1 MFNKIIKIFRNRKG
15 SILIETLCA
24 FAVLT
29 IVITFFSLSVIS
41 ASTLFRKSAVISSEW
56 ERIFSKTVEK
66 DYSASFTKSTPA
78 FNVVMVM
85 KNINKEDIILADNT
99 PLGTGTIDV
108 SAVNSGMI
116 PTVIMLRDKVFCRYE
131 EPVKSEASISGG
143 NAYIYTIDNR

>member
-1 MFNKIIKIFRNRKG
+1 MFNKIINIFRNSKG
-15 SILIETLCA
+15 SVLIETLCA

-29 IVITFFSLSVIS
+29 IVISFFSLSVIS

-66 DYSASFTKSTPA
+66 DFSASFTKSTPA

-85 KNINKEDIILADNT
+85 NNINREDIILADNS

-108 SAVNSGMI
+108 STVNSGMI

-131 EPVKSEASISGG
+131 EPVKSEASVSGG

>member
-1 MFNKIIKIFRNRKG
+1 MFNKIINIFRNSKG
-15 SILIETLCA
+15 SVLIETLCA

-29 IVITFFSLSVIS
+29 IVISFFSLSVIS

-66 DYSASFTKSTPA
+66 DFSTSFTKSTPA

-85 KNINKEDIILADNT
+85 NNINREDIILADNS

-108 SAVNSGMI
+108 STVNSGMI
-116 PTVIMLRDKVFCRYE
+116 PTVIMLRDKVFCRYA
-131 EPVKSEASISGG
+131 EPVKSEASVSGG

>member
-29 IVITFFSLSVIS
+29 TVITFFSLSVIS
-41 ASTLFRKSAVISSEW
+41 ASTLFRNSAVISSEW

-85 KNINKEDIILADNT
+85 KNINKEDIILADNS

>member
-85 KNINKEDIILADNT
+85 KNINKEDIILADNS

-143 NAYIYTIDNR
+143 NAYIYTIENR

>member
-85 KNINKEDIILADNT
+85 KNINKEDIILADNS

>member
-1 MFNKIIKIFRNRKG
+1 MFNKIINIFRNSKG
-15 SILIETLCA
+15 SVLIETLCA

-29 IVITFFSLSVIS
+29 IVISFFSLSVIS
-41 ASTLFRKSAVISSEW
+41 ASTLFRKSAVVSSEW

-66 DYSASFTKSTPA
+66 DFSASFTKSTPA

-85 KNINKEDIILADNT
+85 NNINREDIILADNS

-108 SAVNSGMI
+108 STVNSGMI

-131 EPVKSEASISGG
+131 EPVKSEASVSGG

>member
-29 IVITFFSLSVIS
+29 TVITFFSLSVIS

-85 KNINKEDIILADNT
+85 KNINKEDIILADNS

>member
-1 MFNKIIKIFRNRKG
+1 M
-15 SILIETLCA
+15 IETLCA

-29 IVITFFSLSVIS
+29 IVISFFSLSVIS

-66 DYSASFTKSTPA
+66 DFSTSFTKSTPA

-85 KNINKEDIILADNT
+85 NNINREDIILADNS

-108 SAVNSGMI
+108 STVNSGMI
-116 PTVIMLRDKVFCRYE
+116 PTVIMLRDKVFCRYA
-131 EPVKSEASISGG
+131 EPVKSEASVSGG

>member
-85 KNINKEDIILADNT
+85 KNINKEDIILADNS
-99 PLGTGTIDV
+99 PLGTGTINV

-143 NAYIYTIDNR
+143 NAYIYTIENR

>member
-66 DYSASFTKSTPA
+66 DYSALFTKSTPA

-85 KNINKEDIILADNT
+85 KNINKEDIILADNS

>member
-99 PLGTGTIDV
+99 PLGTGTINV

-143 NAYIYTIDNR
+143 NAYIYTIENR

>member
-1 MFNKIIKIFRNRKG
+1 MFNKIYKKIFNNKG

-29 IVITFFSLSVIS
+29 LTITFFSLSVIS
-41 ASTLFRKSAVISSEW
+41 ASTIFRKTAVISSEW

-66 DYSASFTKSTPA
+66 DYSATFTKSSPA

-85 KNINKEDIILADNT
+85 NNINKEDIILADNT
-99 PLGTGTIDV
+99 PLGTGEIDV
-108 SAVNSGMI
+108 SFVNSGSI
-116 PTVIMLRDKVFCRYE
+116 PTVIMLRDKVFYRYA

-143 NAYIYTIDNR
+143 NAYIYTIDDN

>member
-1 MFNKIIKIFRNRKG
+1 MFNKIINIFRNSKG
-15 SILIETLCA
+15 SVLIETLCA

-29 IVITFFSLSVIS
+29 IVISFFSLSVIS

-66 DYSASFTKSTPA
+66 DFSTSFTKSTPA

-85 KNINKEDIILADNT
+85 NNINREDIILADNS

-108 SAVNSGMI
+108 STVNSGMI

-131 EPVKSEASISGG
+131 EPVKSEASVSGG